1 MTHVVEESLNPV
13 RPVVLLVNLG
23 TPDSPTPKHVRK
35 FLREF
40 LTDRR
45 VIEYPQ
51 VLWRPLL
58 EGIILRVRPRKVA
71 HAYSA
76 IWTKEG
82 SPLLVGTVQQRDAM
96 QRALGSDVVVK
107 EAMCYGTANVTEVL
121 DELHEQGYSKIVVL
135 PAYPQYSASTVG
147 AIFDLVARWM
157 LTHRNQMNIRLVRS
171 WETHDAYIEALAVAL
186 REHWAERGTPDF
198 DAGDKVVASFHSI
211 PAAMKRKGDPYQ
223 EECEATAQALRS
235 ELGLSADQLVTTYQS
250 VFGPAEWIGPATID
264 TIEELGKRHVGRV
277 DVICPGFVADCL
289 ETVEEIGIQNREAFI
304 SAGGGQFHYVPWGN
318 GAEPCV
324 DALVQVARENL
335 AGWVDC

>member
-1 MTHVVEESLNPV
+1 MTHVAEASQNAA

-23 TPDSPTPKHVRK
+23 TPDSPTPTHVRR

-51 VLWRPLL
+51 LLWRPLL
-58 EGIILRVRPRKVA
+58 EGIILRIRPRRVA

-76 IWTKEG
+76 IWTEEG
-82 SPLLVGTVQQRDAM
+82 SPLLVGTLHQRDAM
-96 QRALGSDVVVK
+96 QRALGSGVLVK

-121 DELHEQGYSKIVVL
+121 DELHEQGYSQVVVL

-157 LTHRNQMNIRLVRS
+157 LTHRNQMNIRMVRS
-171 WETHDAYIEALAVAL
+171 WETHDTYIRALAAAM
-186 REHWAERGTPDF
+186 REHWAEHGAPDF
-198 DAGDKVVASFHSI
+198 AAGDTVIASFHSI

-235 ELGLSADQLVTTYQS
+235 ELGLGADQLVTTYQS

-264 TIEELGKRHVGRV
+264 TVEDLGKKQTGRL

-318 GAEPCV
+318 GSQACV
-324 DALVQVARENL
+324 EALVQVARENL
-335 AGWVDC
+335 AGWVEC